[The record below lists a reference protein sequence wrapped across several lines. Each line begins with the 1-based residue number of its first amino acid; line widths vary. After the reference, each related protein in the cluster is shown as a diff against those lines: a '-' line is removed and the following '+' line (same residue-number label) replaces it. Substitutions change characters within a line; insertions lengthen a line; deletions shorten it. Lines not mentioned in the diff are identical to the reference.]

1 MTTVTSV
8 AVQRSGPAIRAV
20 LAERGAPGELECF
33 EGEMRAALTAAVA
46 DLDLAG
52 VEEVLSRWHSLAAMA
67 ANPLT
72 DDERAQVAQAQAGD
86 LTGLRARDERGGW
99 ITL

>member
-52 VEEVLSRWHSLAAMA
+52 VEEVLSRWHSLAAMTLLANFDQA
-67 ANPLT
+67 ASASSRR
-72 DDERAQVAQAQAGD
+72 ERWLV
-86 LTGLRARDERGGW
+86 LVRSRGW
-99 ITL
+99 PFQ